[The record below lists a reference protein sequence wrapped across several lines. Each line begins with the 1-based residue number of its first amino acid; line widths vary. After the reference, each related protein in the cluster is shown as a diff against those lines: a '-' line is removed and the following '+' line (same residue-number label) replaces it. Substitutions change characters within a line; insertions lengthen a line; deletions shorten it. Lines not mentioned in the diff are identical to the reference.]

1 MKLSRKRIE
10 ELKETARICRRD
22 ILRMTTLAGSGHPGG
37 SLSCIDI
44 LVTLFFGRMRHNPRQ
59 PKWEGRDRFFL
70 SKGHCCP
77 ALYAVL
83 SRAGYFPVEELDTLR
98 KLNSILQGHPD
109 MLYTPG
115 VEVSSGSLGQGL
127 SIGNGVALAAKVDH
141 SDIKV
146 YIMLGDGE
154 CQEGMVWE
162 AAMTS
167 AQHKLDNLCAFV
179 DYNRLQIDGWIDD
192 IKSLEPL
199 QLKWES
205 FGWKALIIDGHSFEE
220 IWEGLMEA
228 DRTKDK
234 PTVCIART
242 VKGKGVTF
250 MENQAKYHG
259 MALTPEELGRALKE
273 LE

>member
-1 MKLSRKRIE
+1 MKLTSKKLK
-10 ELKETARICRRD
+10 ELKEIARICRRD
-22 ILRMTTLAGSGHPGG
+22 ILRMTTSASSGHPGG

-44 LVTLFFGRMRHNPRQ
+44 LVTLFFARMHHNPRQ

-127 SIGNGVALAAKVDH
+127 SIGNGVALAAKMDH
-141 SDIKV
+141 RDIKV
-146 YIMLGDGE
+146 YVMLGDGE

-162 AAMTS
+162 SAMTS

-179 DYNRLQIDGWIDD
+179 DYNRLQIDGWIND
-192 IKSLEPL
+192 IKSLDPL

-228 DRTKDK
+228 DRTKGK

-242 VKGKGVTF
+242 VKGKGVSF

-259 MALTPEELGRALKE
+259 MALTPEELSRALKE